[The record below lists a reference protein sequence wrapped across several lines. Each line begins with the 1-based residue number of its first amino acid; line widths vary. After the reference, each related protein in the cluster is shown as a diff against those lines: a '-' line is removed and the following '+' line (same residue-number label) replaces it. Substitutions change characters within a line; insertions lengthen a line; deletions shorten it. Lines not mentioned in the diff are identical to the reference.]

1 MAKDMLEAVYEAE
14 QQCSKREADAK
25 ADAAKRIEQARQDAA
40 DLISKSKQKA
50 LSNAEGLYAKEK
62 NNGELEFKSAVRAA
76 EQQCAE
82 LSQTA
87 EKNRSRVID
96 LVIKQ
101 LVG

>member
-25 ADAAKRIEQARQDAA
+25 ADSARRIEQARQEAA
-40 DLISKSKQKA
+40 DLISQSKQKA
-50 LSNAEGLYAKEK
+50 LSDAEGLYAKARTD
-62 NNGELEFKSAVRAA
+62 GELELKSAVRAA